1 LRIAAL
7 WLPLVAILAAIGGFM
22 QAVLLAELSANPR
35 PPIDASQPL
44 HLLMLGQ
51 ALNLL
56 LTAAAVSS
64 GVSWH
69 RLLLLKE
76 QPSASSGLNIGT
88 GYFWRYVG
96 TGLLIGLIAA
106 VPLANRARADGTVEP
121 GCLRPA
127 EHHRPRSW

>member
-1 LRIAAL
+1 
-7 WLPLVAILAAIGGFM
+7 M
-22 QAVLLAELSANPR
+22 QAVLLAELSAHPR

-44 HLLMLGQ
+44 HLLGQ

-76 QPSASSGLNIGT
+76 QPSASSGLNIAT

-127 EHHRPRSW
+127 EHHRPRS